1 MANKYFKKG
10 ILAILYFVMV
20 VLGIMLIITLL
31 SFVIFSSYTFSFQTL
46 MSGCIS
52 IVYIFSYFIVVRRLI
67 FIINSVYD
75 TPFIWDNVKNFKIIG
90 WCLVINA
97 ILECLIGYG
106 SGRKHF
112 FQIIATKNGALT
124 PMMIVCIIA
133 ALMSFVIA
141 EVFEKAIKIKED
153 NDLTI

>member
-1 MANKYFKKG
+1 
-10 ILAILYFVMV
+10 MV

-31 SFVIFSSYTFSFQTL
+31 SFVIFSSYTFSLQTL
-46 MSGCIS
+46 ISGCIS

-106 SGRKHF
+106 SGRKYF
-112 FQIIATKNGALT
+112 FQSISTKNGALT